1 MQHILIFL
9 TGKQCEDNR
18 HEGFPLHSSK
28 HYNFYQGH
36 LYSMQGPGQNV
47 SLGSHCSI
55 HNLIFRIIPKYISA
69 CEVW

>member
-18 HEGFPLHSSK
+18 REGFSLNSSK

-36 LYSMQGPGQNV
+36 LYCMQGPRQKV
-47 SLGSHCSI
+47 SSGSHGSI
-55 HNLIFRIIPKYISA
+55 HNLIFRIIPKYIGP